1 MTKIDFTKKPF
12 NLTPDDISWVENIFA
27 SMTQEEKLN
36 QVFVDMLW
44 NNPPKEVEALQK
56 GYQLGGFRYNN
67 AGPEKLYEQNATI
80 QRTSKIPALI
90 AANVEAG
97 GNGAVSGGTK
107 LGEGVACA
115 ATNDPES
122 AYYMG
127 KYGCREA
134 AAIGC
139 NWTFA
144 PIVDADLNWR
154 NCVIATRAFGNDADK
169 VLEMGLAYMKGA
181 HEEGVACCMKH
192 FPGDGCDERDQ
203 HLVTT
208 VNTLSC
214 DEWDAT
220 FGKIYKGMIDA
231 GVDSV
236 MIGHIQQPAYSRALR
251 PGIKDEEIMPAT
263 VAPELLQGL
272 LREKLGFNGLIITDA
287 THMVGITGKV
297 RRHDSIPAMLMAGCD
312 MILYYRNHDEDIGF
326 LREALEDGRL
336 TQERLDEA
344 VKTVLAF
351 KAHLKLHE
359 KQKNGTLMPPK
370 ENLSVIGCPE
380 HKAKSKEIVDKS
392 ITLVK
397 NTRNQL
403 PLTPEKHK
411 RVIIYT
417 VETGGL
423 VSKIKDMI
431 FGNKNKKP
439 TDVIAEEL
447 KNNGFEPTIY
457 KINYLKYLGKNG
469 INGKKAIAEY
479 STQEFASMYD
489 AAIIVCNVSSFSSTN
504 ERSLH
509 WKIPMGPEIPWYAT
523 EMPTVAIS
531 VAHPFHLIDLAMV
544 PTYINTYNAS
554 EEAMRQTVQK
564 LIGKSEFKGVSPVDA
579 FCGMW
584 DTRL

>member
-1 MTKIDFTKKPF
+1 MRDFTKKPF
-12 NLTPDDISWVENIFA
+12 YLGEEDLRWVEETFA
-27 SMTQEEKLN
+27 KMTLDEKLN
-36 QVFVDMLW
+36 QLFMDMVW
-44 NNPPKEVEALQK
+44 NSTPKEVGTQQK
-56 GYQLGGFRYNN
+56 EYQLGGYRYNN
-67 AGPEKLYEQNATI
+67 SSPEKLYEQNSAI
-80 QRTSKIPALI
+80 QGASKIPALI

-107 LGEGVACA
+107 LGEGIACG
-115 ATNDPES
+115 ATGDPMS

-144 PIVDADLNWR
+144 PVVDVDLNWR
-154 NCVIATRAFGNDADK
+154 NCVIATRAYGNDADK

-214 DEWDAT
+214 EEWDAT

-231 GVDSV
+231 GVPSV

-251 PGIKDEEIMPAT
+251 PGIKDEDIMPAT
-263 VAPELLQGL
+263 AAPELLQDL
-272 LREKLGFNGLIITDA
+272 LRDKLGFNGLVVTDA
-287 THMVGITGKV
+287 THMVGLTGKL
-297 RRHDSIPAMLMAGCD
+297 RRHDFIPGVIMAGCD
-312 MILYYRNHDEDIGF
+312 LILYYRNHDEDVGF

-336 TQERLDEA
+336 TEERFNEA

-351 KAHLKLHE
+351 KAYLKLHT
-359 KQKNGTLMPPK
+359 KQKSDKLMPSR
-370 ENLSVIGCPE
+370 EGLSVIGCPE
-380 HKAKSKEIVDKS
+380 HKAKAKEIIDQS

-403 PLTPEKHK
+403 PLSPEKHK
-411 RVIIYT
+411 RIIIYT
-417 VETGGL
+417 IETGGFI
-423 VSKIKDMI
+423 SKIKGML
-431 FGNKNKKP
+431 FGDSNKKP
-439 TDVIAEEL
+439 TKVLAEEL
-447 KNNGFEPTIY
+447 KKEGFEPTIY
-457 KINYLKYLGKNG
+457 KLNMLKFITPKGV
-469 INGKKAIAEY
+469 NGKRALAEY

-489 AAIIVCNVSSFSSTN
+489 AAILVCDIQSFSTSN

-509 WKIPMGPEIPWYAT
+509 WNIPMGPEIPWYAT

-554 EEAMRQTVQK
+554 EEAIRQTVQK
-564 LIGKSEFKGVSPVDA
+564 LVGKSEFKGISPVDA
-579 FCGMW
+579 FCNMW